1 MSSDQRVQA
10 PIKFESRCPIC
21 HFARRGVDAR
31 RFGGRRVCA
40 ECWSSLS
47 RTERQSAF
55 RGHSRAS
62 LVALFMAE
70 VAVRQAS

>member
-1 MSSDQRVQA
+1 MSDLRGLA
-10 PIKFESRCPIC
+10 PIKFETRCPIC
-21 HFARRGVDAR
+21 DFARRGGEAR

-47 RTERQSAF
+47 RTERQYAF

-62 LVALFMAE
+62 LLALFMAE
-70 VAVRQAS
+70 VAVRRAS